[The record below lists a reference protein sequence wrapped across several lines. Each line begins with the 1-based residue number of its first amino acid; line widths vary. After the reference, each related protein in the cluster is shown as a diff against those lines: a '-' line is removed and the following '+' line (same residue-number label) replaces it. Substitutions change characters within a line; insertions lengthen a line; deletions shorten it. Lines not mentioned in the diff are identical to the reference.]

1 MLVDGAGL
9 WFRAFYALPESI
21 TAPDGRPVNAVRGFC
36 DMLAA
41 LVERDRPNRLA
52 VCLDL
57 DWRPRFRVELLP
69 EYKAHRVAPGGD
81 PDAPG
86 AGPGEAEPESLGP
99 QVEMILALL
108 DAAGVATAGAEGFEA
123 DDVIA
128 TLAARERRSASSLN
142 RREAGVVVVTGDRD
156 LLQLAADAPVPVQV
170 RYLGRGVA
178 KSELFG
184 PAEVA
189 DRYSLPLERAGAAYA
204 ELAVLRGDPSD
215 GLPGVA
221 GIGEKTAAKLISAF
235 GGLAPALEAA
245 KRGEVSSA
253 RVASARVESA
263 LVAAE
268 DYIGRAVR
276 VVVTREDAPVE
287 LDRDDAIATGPAD
300 EARLAALAEAFGAGA
315 SARRLFAALYG

>member
-1 MLVDGAGL
+1 MLVDAAGL

-41 LVERDRPNRLA
+41 LVERDSPKRLV

-81 PDAPG
+81 PEAPG

-108 DAAGVATAGAEGFEA
+108 EAAGVATAGAAGFEA

-128 TLAARERRSASSLN
+128 TLAARERRD
-142 RREAGVVVVTGDRD
+142 RVVVVTGDRD
-156 LLQLAADAPVPVQV
+156 LLQLVADEPVPVRV

-184 PAEVA
+184 PVEVA
-189 DRYSLPLERAGAAYA
+189 ERYGLPLDRTGVAYA
-204 ELAVLRGDPSD
+204 ELAVLRGDQSD

-221 GIGEKTAAKLISAF
+221 GIGEKTAAKLIKSF
-235 GGLAPALEAA
+235 GSLAAALEAA
-245 KRGEVSSA
+245 HRGDAA
-253 RVASARVESA
+253 RSKAASARVEGA
-263 LVAAE
+263 LVAAQ
-268 DYIGRAVR
+268 DYIDRAIR
-276 VVVTREDAPVE
+276 VVVTRDDAPVRA
-287 LDRDDAIATGPAD
+287 DRDDAIRSRPAD
-300 EARLAALAEAFGAGA
+300 PARLTALAEEFGARAAAG
-315 SARRLFAALYG
+315 RLRAALYG